1 MQTSYGA
8 RSYVQTQ
15 TTAATPLELV
25 VMLYDAGVR
34 NADAAYEAMVAGDI
48 RVRRTAMNKL
58 MAIVAELQNTL
69 DLSRGG
75 QLARDLDDLYTYM
88 TSRLVTAVS
97 EQDARP
103 IDEVRRL
110 LATLQEG
117 WREISR
123 TQTAGSGGRP

>member
-48 RVRRTAMNKL
+48 PVRRTAMNKL

>member
-34 NADAAYEAMVAGDI
+34 HADAAHDAMVAGDI
-48 RVRRTAMNKL
+48 PVRRTAMNKL

-75 QLARDLDDLYTYM
+75 QVAKDLDDLYTYM
-88 TSRLVTAVS
+88 TSRLITAVS

-117 WREISR
+117 WREIAR
-123 TQTAGSGGRP
+123 TQTAGTGGRP

>member
-34 NADAAYEAMVAGDI
+34 HADAAHGAMVAGDI
-48 RVRRTAMNKL
+48 PARRTAMNKL

-75 QLARDLDDLYTYM
+75 QVARDLDDLYTYM
-88 TSRLVTAVS
+88 TSRLITAVS

-110 LATLQEG
+110 LVTLQEG
-117 WREISR
+117 WREIAR
-123 TQTAGSGGRP
+123 TQTAGAGGRP